1 MACHNSAMNN
11 TLHSGNNTHGML
23 KGQCKCSNEFC
34 QSILSSKLLEKQD
47 RRQMVF
53 SVSISAI
60 LPNLLLL
67 INGRMCDVQSLI
79 PLLVGLKSSEREHI
93 FFLPFLSQKKST
105 GDKNLLQIC
114 MYVYI
119 SWFRKIVKP
128 SIRIAI
134 RQSSDCCQST

>member
-1 MACHNSAMNN
+1 MVPLYRVPGSITLLLMACHNSAMNN

-53 SVSISAI
+53 WVSISGI

-79 PLLVGLKSSEREHI
+79 PLLVEELREGTFFSFHSFPSRKALGIKICYKSPCTFTFLGLGR
-93 FFLPFLSQKKST
+93 
-105 GDKNLLQIC
+105 
-114 MYVYI
+114 
-119 SWFRKIVKP
+119 
-128 SIRIAI
+128 
-134 RQSSDCCQST
+134 